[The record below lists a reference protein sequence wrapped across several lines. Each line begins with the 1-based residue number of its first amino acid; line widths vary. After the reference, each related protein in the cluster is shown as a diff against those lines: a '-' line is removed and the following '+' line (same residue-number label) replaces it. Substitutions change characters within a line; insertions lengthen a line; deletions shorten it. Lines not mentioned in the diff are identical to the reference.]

1 MNNGSEIN
9 GSEITFD
16 PYIIT
21 NNSILKL
28 GSFLT
33 RLINNV
39 KIESFKNYENK
50 KKNLLWILLIILLIR
65 ILFKKKNEL

>member
-39 KIESFKNYENK
+39 KIESFKNYETK